1 MKLNEL
7 KCKNCGAKIELEEG
21 KTEVTCKYCNTTFTV
36 DDEYTKAYKYTKGM
50 LKAEHDQMQENLKEY
65 NNSPEGKAT
74 IRFANTIQVL
84 CFIVFIIALII
95 IGITTFN
102 MSNNR
107 LLNNNTNISS
117 NSNDNFDAEMF
128 NNTFYGYNGTT
139 STFFVKDCLDEIIN
153 SNKKEKKHII
163 TVKYN
168 DKETSNPD
176 EILEIKK
183 SLDDSKEYKLSMDYD
198 SNGFFNK
205 LTITE

>member
-21 KTEVTCKYCNTTFTV
+21 KTEVTCNYCNTTFTV

-50 LKAEHDQMQENLKEY
+50 LKAEHDQMKENLKEY

-102 MSNNR
+102 MSNR
-107 LLNNNTNISS
+107 SILNNSNISS

-139 STFFVKDCLDEIIN
+139 SAFFVKDCLDEIIN

-183 SLDDSKEYKLSMDYD
+183 SLDDSKEYELSMDYD